1 MGNPDNVLVPQTG
14 SRIYVAPVGT
24 ALPAGWDTALNA
36 AFVDVGFISDDV
48 PTITPE
54 VETSEINDWV
64 GDPVRV
70 TTTTSWTIEVPMLET
85 NPESLELAFGGGTW
99 TAAGTDGVKFVP
111 AEQDQERAVVVHMV
125 DGSFVDRFVAA
136 RAGVTDIG
144 EVSPSS
150 ESGTVWTITFKVLTP
165 TSGDPKFWLSNRD
178 DLVDAI
184 PGP

>member
-14 SRIYVAPVGT
+14 SKIYVAPIGT

-48 PTITPE
+48 PEIAPE
-54 VETSEINDWV
+54 TTTNEIKDWV
-64 GDPVRV
+64 GDDVRV
-70 TTTTSWTIEVPMLET
+70 STSTSWSITMPMLET
-85 NPESLELAFGGGTW
+85 NKESLELAFGGGTW

-111 AEQDQERAVVVHMV
+111 GEQDQERAIVVHMV
-125 DGSFVDRFVAA
+125 DGDFVDRYVAQ
-136 RAGVTDIG
+136 RAGVTEISSL
-144 EVSPSS
+144 SPSA
-150 ESGTVWTITFKVLTP
+150 EDGTVWAVTLKVLAP
-165 TSGDPKFWLSNRD
+165 ASGDKHFWLSNRD